1 MSFTSEIKDTLARL
15 PIDNKEKNLAEL
27 IAVLLLDGQKD
38 KYGFIVKIENAAT
51 ARRILKL
58 LKIYITNEISVSFY
72 KKAQLK
78 KNNVYCL
85 RIINPAIINSIEKLL
100 HNYSH
105 SLAKHYYADFLRGV
119 FLASGSVNGP
129 GKDYHLELHVRGELS
144 LQTMKIIF
152 DHLELT
158 FKYLKRKNRY
168 IIYLKN
174 SEIIF
179 AFLSIIEA
187 HKAML
192 ELESSKILKE
202 MKNNVNRSVNCETAN
217 INKALEAGLRQI
229 AIFQQIL
236 ASSFAKSIA
245 PNLREIIELRLDNS
259 ELNLKELGELCHPP
273 LSKGQIYQKI
283 RRLEKMN
290 LMDCEKKA

>member
-27 IAVLLLDGQKD
+27 VALILVDGRHD
-38 KYGFIVKIENAAT
+38 KYGFTIKIENAAT
-51 ARRILKL
+51 ARRVLKL
-58 LKIYITNEISVSFY
+58 LKLYITDEIAVSFY

-85 RIINPAIINSIEKLL
+85 RIINPAVINQIEKLV
-100 HNYSH
+100 HSYFH
-105 SLAKHYYADFLRGV
+105 SLAKYYYADFLRGV
-119 FLASGSVNGP
+119 FLASGSVNRP
-129 GKDYHLELHVRGELS
+129 GKDYHLELQVRGELS
-144 LQTMKIIF
+144 LQAVKTVF

-158 FKYLKRKNRY
+158 FKFLKRKNKY
-168 IIYLKN
+168 TIYLKN
-174 SEIIF
+174 SEMIF
-179 AFLSIIEA
+179 TFLSIIEA

-217 INKALEAGLRQI
+217 INKALDAGLRQI
-229 AIFQQIL
+229 IVFQQL
-236 ASSFAKSIA
+236 LNSPYAKNLA
-245 PNLREIIELRLDNS
+245 PNLKEIMELRLTNS
-259 ELNLKELGELCHPP
+259 ELSLKELGELCHPP

-283 RRLEKMN
+283 RSLEKMSSKY
-290 LMDCEKKA
+290 CEKIT